1 MVRIPRF
8 TLFVLLFPGI
18 ALSGPAESYPCENG
32 LVRSLV
38 AREPMFI
45 NPVSVAVDH
54 DGSIYVTETTR
65 RKVADLDIREVT
77 WWIPDDLSH
86 GSIEE
91 KRDFFRKN
99 ITSERFRKHPSLKD
113 HNSDGKI
120 DWQDLTVHSEK
131 IHKLVDKDHDGV
143 ADTATLFAE
152 GFNSEVTGIAAGVL
166 ARNGDVYATIAP
178 DVWKLRDT
186 DGDGKA
192 DERKS
197 IASGFGVHIN
207 YAGHDMH
214 GLIFGPDGKLYWTIG
229 DKGTNVTSEGKRW
242 LYPHE
247 GALLRCNPD
256 GSGFEVFARGLR
268 NVQQIA
274 FDDFGNIFGVDND
287 SDQSGEKERL
297 LYIVEGS
304 DTGWRCFY
312 QYRAGKYNPWMAER
326 IAFPDGPDRPASILP
341 PLSLYLDGPSGFAY
355 NPGTALSER
364 YRGHFFL
371 TQFPAGKINAFK
383 LEPDGAAYK
392 MTGDHLMASG
402 TPFVGCNFGPDG
414 ALYVADWQGGYP
426 LKEKGAVWKIDDP
439 KEAGSGMRKEVA
451 TLLKEGTAK
460 SGVEDLLGQLG
471 HADQRVRVEAQWE
484 LATRKQWD
492 ALKKLAGKED
502 APRLARIHALW
513 ALSQGKQFDERLFAS
528 LASNKDGELRGQT
541 AKWAGECGVKLPD
554 SFAPLLADDS
564 ARVRFLAAMAAGK
577 ARDRAQLDGVLAML
591 EANAGKDAYL
601 QHAGAFALQHL
612 FEVDTALAMV
622 EHPSPAIR
630 LAAAVAMRNVMED
643 FRRIGAPEG
652 PGAPSS
658 DGQKKAMAAHKGEA
672 ALLDDADPAVVAEAA
687 RALHEIRAIQ
697 APGLILAALLENRPD
712 ARESALRRSIA
723 ANRRAGDETSLL
735 RLAKFAANPTR
746 PLSMRLVALE
756 ALASVNSDE
765 PLDAV
770 DGHWDPL
777 IPLKIEG
784 TLVAKIAGMLAPS
797 AQDPDLSKPVAA
809 ALDAL
814 GVKQDPAALI
824 KQVNDA
830 TLDPALRIAALRHL
844 KDSKASEWQ
853 QTAEASLKDK
863 LPALRGE
870 AAAQLRA
877 QSPEAVLAYVR
888 ETGMKS
894 SDLAERQAAVRL
906 LASLR
911 NSKSTLDSLLT
922 DLAAGKLDPAIELE
936 VIESAS
942 AQQLDSV
949 HEIQAALA
957 DKGPAGRWSYAL
969 EGGNASAGKRIFEEN
984 LAANCTACHRIG
996 EEGSNVGPPLSKIGS
1011 KGRDYL
1017 LRALV
1022 DPQADV
1028 ASGYGNMTA
1037 TKKDGSS
1044 VAGAF
1049 VEETDGKLVLAQPD
1063 GSKLEIPLLD
1073 IVSKTTPLSAM
1084 PPMGEIL
1091 KPSELRDL
1099 VSFLAGL
1106 K

>member
-8 TLFVLLFPGI
+8 PLLFLLFPGI
-18 ALSGPAESYPCENG
+18 SLSGPAESYPCENG

-38 AREPMFI
+38 AREPMFM
-45 NPVSVAVDH
+45 NPVAVAVDN
-54 DGSIYVTETTR
+54 DGSVYVTETTR

-86 GSIEE
+86 SSIED
-91 KRDFFRKN
+91 KRAFFRKN

-113 HNSDGKI
+113 HNGDGKI
-120 DWQDLTVHSEK
+120 DWQDLTVHTEK
-131 IHKLVDKDHDGV
+131 IHKLADTDQDGV
-143 ADTATLFAE
+143 ADSATLFAE
-152 GFNSEVTGIAAGVL
+152 GFNTEVTGIAAGVL

-178 DVWKLRDT
+178 DVWKLRDS

-192 DERKS
+192 DEREA

-229 DKGTNVTSEGKRW
+229 DKGTNVTSGGTRW

-274 FDDFGNIFGVDND
+274 FDDYGNIFGVDND

-341 PLSLYLDGPSGFAY
+341 PLSLYLDGPSGFAH
-355 NPGTALSER
+355 NPGTALNER

-439 KEAGSGMRKEVA
+439 KEAGSEIRKEVA
-451 TLLKEGTAK
+451 ELLKEGTAK
-460 SGVEDLLGQLG
+460 ASVEDLLTRLG
-471 HADQRVRVEAQWE
+471 HADQRVRLDAQWE
-484 LATRKQWD
+484 LVTRKQWD
-492 ALKKLAGKED
+492 GLRKIAASD
-502 APRLARIHALW
+502 NAAQLARIHALW
-513 ALSQGKQFDERLFAS
+513 GLSQGGQFDEVLFATLS
-528 LASNKDGELRGQT
+528 SNKDAELRGQA
-541 AKWAGECGVKLPD
+541 AKWAGECGGKLPA
-554 SFAPLLADDS
+554 SFGPLLADDS
-564 ARVRFLAAMAAGK
+564 ARVRFLAAMAVGK
-577 ARDRAQLDGVLAML
+577 AKDKAQLDGVLAML
-591 EANAGKDAYL
+591 EKNAGKDAYL
-601 QHAGAFALQHL
+601 QHAGAFALHCAAAGTWQR
-612 FEVDTALAMV
+612 AAS
-622 EHPSPAIR
+622 HPSPAVR
-630 LAAAVAMRNVMED
+630 LAAIVGLRNYFQD
-643 FRRIGAPEG
+643 ALRIQRGSTNQ
-652 PGAPSS
+652 APSPALR
-658 DGQKKAMAAHKGEA
+658 QMAES
-672 ALLDDADPAVVAEAA
+672 LLSDADPAVVAEAA
-687 RALHEIRAIQ
+687 RALYGEPQVLPLSDA
-697 APGLILAALLENRPD
+697 LAELLEDQPGS
-712 ARESALRRSIA
+712 RESALRRSITT
-723 ANRRAGDETSLL
+723 NRRIGDEKSLL
-735 RLAKFAANPTR
+735 RIANFAANSSR
-746 PLSMRLVALE
+746 PLPLRQVALE

-765 PLDAV
+765 PLDPV
-770 DGHWDPL
+770 DGHHDPL
-777 IPLKIEG
+777 KPLKIEP
-784 TLVAKIAGMLAPS
+784 TLAAKIAGLLTPF
-797 AQDPDLSKPVAA
+797 AQDSQLSKAVAA

-814 GVKQDPAALI
+814 GVKEDPAQLA
-824 KQVNDA
+824 KQVLDPGR
-830 TLDPALRIAALRHL
+830 DPALRIAALRHL
-844 KDSKASEWQ
+844 NNSKAAEWPQ
-853 QTAEASLKDK
+853 AAEAALKDK
-863 LPALRGE
+863 LPALRTE
-870 AAAQLRA
+870 AATQLRA
-877 QSPEAVLAYVR
+877 QSPEAVLAYIR

-922 DLAAGKLDPAIELE
+922 DLSAGKLDPAIQLE

-949 HEIQAALA
+949 HEVLA
-957 DKGPAGRWSYAL
+957 TLASKEPLEKWSYVL
-969 EGGNASAGKRIFEEN
+969 QGGNAATGKRIFEEN

-996 EEGSNVGPPLSKIGS
+996 EEGSNVGPPLAKIGS
-1011 KGRDYL
+1011 KGREHL
-1017 LRALV
+1017 LKALV
-1022 DPQADV
+1022 DPQGDIAP
-1028 ASGYGNMTA
+1028 GYGNMTA
-1037 TKKDGSS
+1037 TKKDGST

-1049 VEETDGKLVLAQPD
+1049 VEVKDGKLLLALPD
-1063 GSKLEIPLLD
+1063 GKKLEVPLAD
-1073 IVSKTTPLSAM
+1073 IASKTTPISAM

-1091 KPSELRDL
+1091 KPAELRDL
-1099 VSFLAGL
+1099 LEFLAGL